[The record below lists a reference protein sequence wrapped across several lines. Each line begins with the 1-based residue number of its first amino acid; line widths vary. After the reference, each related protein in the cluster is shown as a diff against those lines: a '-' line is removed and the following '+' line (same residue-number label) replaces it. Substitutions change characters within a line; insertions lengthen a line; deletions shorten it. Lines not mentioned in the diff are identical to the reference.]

1 MWELPLVEKNTGA
14 RAAPLLG
21 LRDGWCLAIGLALI
35 AVGIVLMGRKIY
47 LDPTWPAGTD
57 ISVYLSA
64 LKNIAAGL
72 NPYGDVHAHP
82 FAYPPLFA
90 ELLSLVFPVF
100 SDGKW
105 RVVWSSL
112 TFVQLIAALIIMM
125 RGFGEKLSWGGVAL
139 ICGVISLSHLTR
151 SEVFHGQADFTIL
164 LLLVLG
170 LRFSSLQRP
179 IATAVVWSI
188 MINIK
193 PFLGIVVVHQLVTR
207 RYKEAI
213 YTLIASGSIFALS
226 FAAFGADAIN
236 AFLKWRASAAWYT
249 SVPEIARF
257 DNQSFYAF
265 FSRICNATEYGVP
278 LANCQSAVPF
288 LMLPVIAAAS
298 LAIVLTARS
307 IMVLSREN
315 CLKPIHELL
324 AAGIVIAAIMSC
336 GPTYYGDYIYLLL
349 PGALGAYFIAS
360 DGQDRTGWLVVTAIW
375 CVALYSLALPI
386 GIRLTDTY
394 HWSQLHGISHLAGIQ
409 NGAVALV
416 CAIVSSAFFYRSASR
431 QTQRGSGRGVAP
443 HEFGQRAG

>member
-1 MWELPLVEKNTGA
+1 LREFPLVEENTGTREA
-14 RAAPLLG
+14 SLFG
-21 LRDGWCLAIGLALI
+21 LRDGWCLAIGLALT
-35 AVGIVLMGRKIY
+35 AVSIVLMGRKIY
-47 LDPTWPAGTD
+47 LDATWPAGTD

-90 ELLSLVFPVF
+90 ELLSLLFPFF
-100 SDGKW
+100 SEGKW
-105 RVVWSSL
+105 WAVWSSL
-112 TFVQLIAALIIMM
+112 TFVQLIAALLIMM
-125 RGFGEKLSWGGVAL
+125 RGFGEKMSWGGVAL

-170 LRFSSLQRP
+170 LRFSTLQRP
-179 IATAVVWSI
+179 FATAAMWSI

-207 RYKEAI
+207 RYREAI
-213 YTLIASGSIFALS
+213 YTLIAGGSIFALS
-226 FAAFGADAIN
+226 FAVFGADAVN

-278 LANCQSAVPF
+278 LANCQGAVPL
-288 LMLPVIAAAS
+288 LMLPVLAAAAV
-298 LAIVLTARS
+298 AIFVTARS
-307 IMVLSREN
+307 ILILSREN
-315 CLKPIHELL
+315 RLKPAHEML

-349 PGALGAYFIAS
+349 PGAFGAYFIAS
-360 DGQDRTGWLVVTAIW
+360 EGQDRTGWLVVTAIW
-375 CVALYSLALPI
+375 CVALYSLGLPI
-386 GIRLTDTY
+386 SIRLTDTY
-394 HWSQLHGISHLAGIQ
+394 RWSQLHGISHLAGIQ
-409 NGAVALV
+409 NGTVAMV
-416 CAIVSSAFFYRSASR
+416 CAIVSSAFLHRYASR
-431 QTQRGSGRGVAP
+431 QTRRGFGRGVAAGELP
-443 HEFGQRAG
+443 QRAG

>member
-1 MWELPLVEKNTGA
+1 MVEKNTGA
-14 RAAPLLG
+14 RAASLSG
-21 LRDGWCLAIGLALI
+21 LRDGWWLAIGLALI
-35 AVGIVLMGRKIY
+35 AVGIILMGRKIY

-64 LKNIAAGL
+64 VKNIAAGL

-90 ELLSLVFPVF
+90 EFLSLLFPFF
-100 SDGKW
+100 SDGKLW
-105 RVVWSSL
+105 AVWSSL
-112 TFVQLIAALIIMM
+112 TFIQLIAALIVMM
-125 RGFGEKLSWGGVAL
+125 RGFGEKLSWGAVAL

-170 LRFSSLQRP
+170 LRFSTLKRP
-179 IATAVVWSI
+179 VATAVAWSI

-193 PFLGIVVVHQLVTR
+193 PFLGIVVVHQLITR
-207 RYKEAI
+207 RYKEAV

-298 LAIVLTARS
+298 VALVLTARS
-307 IMVLSREN
+307 MMVLSREN
-315 CLKPIHELL
+315 CLKPIHEML
-324 AAGIVIAAIMSC
+324 AAGVVIAAIMSC

-386 GIRLTDTY
+386 SIRLTDTY
-394 HWSQLHGISHLAGIQ
+394 RWSQLHGISHLAGIQ
-409 NGAVALV
+409 NGTVAMV
-416 CAIVSSAFFYRSASR
+416 CAIVSSAFLYRSASR
-431 QTQRGSGRGVAP
+431 QTQRGSGHGVASR
-443 HEFGQRAG
+443 EFRQQAG

>member
-1 MWELPLVEKNTGA
+1 MWEFPLVEKNTGA

-90 ELLSLVFPVF
+90 EFLSLLFPVF
-100 SDGKW
+100 SDGKLW
-105 RVVWSSL
+105 AVWSSL

-125 RGFGEKLSWGGVAL
+125 QGFGEKLSWGGVAL

-170 LRFSSLQRP
+170 LRFSTLQRP
-179 IATAVVWSI
+179 IATAVTWSI

-193 PFLGIVVVHQLVTR
+193 PFLGIVIVHQLVTR

-257 DNQSFYAF
+257 DNQSFYGF

-278 LANCQSAVPF
+278 LANCQGAVPF

-298 LAIVLTARS
+298 VAIVLTARS

-315 CLKPIHELL
+315 RLKPIHELL

-386 GIRLTDTY
+386 SIRLTDTLPLVTATRPFA
-394 HWSQLHGISHLAGIQ
+394 SGGNSKRNGCHGLRHRFECL
-409 NGAVALV
+409 LL
-416 CAIVSSAFFYRSASR
+416 
-431 QTQRGSGRGVAP
+431 
-443 HEFGQRAG
+443 

>member
-1 MWELPLVEKNTGA
+1 LVEKSTGA
-14 RAAPLLG
+14 RAASLSG
-21 LRDGWCLAIGLALI
+21 LRDGWYLAIGLVLI
-35 AVGIVLMGRKIY
+35 AAGIILMGRKIY

-90 ELLSLVFPVF
+90 EFLSLLFPLF

-105 RVVWSSL
+105 WAVWSSL

-125 RGFGEKLSWGGVAL
+125 RGFGAKLPWGAVAL
-139 ICGVISLSHLTR
+139 ICGVITVSHLTR

-170 LRFSSLQRP
+170 LRFSTLQRP
-179 IATAVVWSI
+179 FATAVAWSI

-193 PFLGIVVVHQLVTR
+193 PFLGIVVMHQLVTR
-207 RYKEAI
+207 RYKEAV
-213 YTLIASGSIFALS
+213 YTLFASGLIFALS
-226 FAAFGADAIN
+226 FAAFGADAID
-236 AFLKWRASAAWYT
+236 AFLKWRTSAAWYT

-278 LANCQSAVPF
+278 LADCRGAVPF
-288 LMLPVIAAAS
+288 LMLPVIAVAAIA
-298 LAIVLTARS
+298 LALTARS
-307 IMVLSREN
+307 MMVLSREN
-315 CLKPIHELL
+315 RLKPIHEML
-324 AAGIVIAAIMSC
+324 AAGVVIAAMMSC
-336 GPTYYGDYIYLLL
+336 GPTYYGNYIYLLL
-349 PGALGAYFIAS
+349 PGAFGAYLLAS
-360 DGQDRTGWLVVTAIW
+360 DGQDRNGWLVVTALW

-386 GIRLTDTY
+386 SIRLTDTY
-394 HWSQLHGISHLAGIQ
+394 HWSQLHGILHLAGIQ
-409 NGAVALV
+409 NGTVAMV
-416 CAIVSSAFFYRSASR
+416 CAIVSSAFLYWSASR
-431 QTQRGSGRGVAP
+431 QTRQGSGRGVAP
-443 HEFGQRAG
+443 RGFRTGSG

>member
-1 MWELPLVEKNTGA
+1 MVEKSTGA
-14 RAAPLLG
+14 RAASLSG
-21 LRDGWCLAIGLALI
+21 LRDGWYLAIGLVLI
-35 AVGIVLMGRKIY
+35 AAGIIMMGRKIY

-90 ELLSLVFPVF
+90 EFLSLLFPLF

-105 RVVWSSL
+105 WAVWSSL

-125 RGFGEKLSWGGVAL
+125 RGFGAKLPWGAVAL
-139 ICGVISLSHLTR
+139 ICGVITVSHLTR

-170 LRFSSLQRP
+170 LRFSTLQRP
-179 IATAVVWSI
+179 FATAVAWSI

-193 PFLGIVVVHQLVTR
+193 PFLGIVVMHQLVTR
-207 RYKEAI
+207 RYKEAV
-213 YTLIASGSIFALS
+213 YTLFASGLIFALS
-226 FAAFGADAIN
+226 FAAFGADAID
-236 AFLKWRASAAWYT
+236 AFLKWRTSAAWYT

-278 LANCQSAVPF
+278 LADCRGAVPF
-288 LMLPVIAAAS
+288 LMLPVIAVAAIA
-298 LAIVLTARS
+298 LVLTARS
-307 IMVLSREN
+307 MMVLSREDR
-315 CLKPIHELL
+315 LKPIHEML
-324 AAGIVIAAIMSC
+324 AAGVVIAAMMSC
-336 GPTYYGDYIYLLL
+336 GPTYYGNYIYLLL
-349 PGALGAYFIAS
+349 PGAFGAYLLAS
-360 DGQDRTGWLVVTAIW
+360 DRQDRNGWLVVTALW

-386 GIRLTDTY
+386 SIRLTDTY
-394 HWSQLHGISHLAGIQ
+394 HWSQLHGILHLAGIQ
-409 NGAVALV
+409 NGTVAMV
-416 CAIVSSAFFYRSASR
+416 CAIVSSVFLYWSASR
-431 QTQRGSGRGVAP
+431 QTRQGSGRGVAP
-443 HEFGQRAG
+443 RGFRTGSG